1 MEQKPHPDAADGH
14 PFEAAAQDNVY
25 IAFPGGIPKRWFDPA
40 FNVFITV
47 FLGYTL
53 WVVVAEFREGE
64 TSGASPVV
72 IAKSIVTHLSNF
84 FVVFTLVLIAFCKGL
99 ERIMYYLDAKKQ
111 AAQYKQQAEQ
121 YKQRAEQAEQYKQ
134 RAEKAEQ
141 YKQRAEKAEAE
152 KEHLLQEL
160 QRYKQN
166 RSDA

>member
-14 PFEAAAQDNVY
+14 PFEAAVQDNAY

-47 FLGYTL
+47 FLGYAL

-64 TSGASPVV
+64 TSGASLVV

-99 ERIMYYLDAKKQ
+99 ERIMYYLDAKKL

-134 RAEKAEQ
+134 RAEKAE
-141 YKQRAEKAEAE
+141 AE

-160 QRYKQN
+160 QKYKQN

>member
-14 PFEAAAQDNVY
+14 PFEAAAQDDAY

-47 FLGYTL
+47 FLGYAL

-64 TSGASPVV
+64 TSGASLVV

-121 YKQRAEQAEQYKQ
+121 YKQRAEQYKQ
-134 RAEKAEQ
+134 RAEQ
-141 YKQRAEKAEAE
+141 AEAE
-152 KEHLLQEL
+152 KERLLQEL